1 MKRNIDRLSHISIKP
16 QHVYLYFEAT
26 LPLRQLWIWNLQE
39 LEIESLVKVLIDKF
53 INFQVVNNTGIEMIL
68 LRVVRVRRF
77 LHIYIYIYI
86 FDAGDANDAGESD
99 GLSSG
104 FGMKTTCI
112 YSGSSILTCLALKR
126 DDEK

>member
-1 MKRNIDRLSHISIKP
+1 MKINIDRFSHISIKP

>member
-1 MKRNIDRLSHISIKP
+1 MKINIDRFSHISIKP

-39 LEIESLVKVLIDKF
+39 LEIESLVKVLTDKF

-77 LHIYIYIYI
+77 LHIYIYI

>member
-1 MKRNIDRLSHISIKP
+1 MKRNIDRLSHLSFKP

-53 INFQVVNNTGIEMIL
+53 INFQVVNNTCIEMIL
-68 LRVVRVRRF
+68 LRVVRVGRF
-77 LHIYIYIYI
+77 LHIYIYL
-86 FDAGDANDAGESD
+86 FDAGDAGDAGESD

>member
-1 MKRNIDRLSHISIKP
+1 MKALLEIHQGAQFVKINIDRFSHISIKP

-77 LHIYIYIYI
+77 LHIYIYIH
-86 FDAGDANDAGESD
+86 
-99 GLSSG
+99 
-104 FGMKTTCI
+104 I
-112 YSGSSILTCLALKR
+112 YLTQVMQVTQVNLMVFPQAL
-126 DDEK
+126 E